1 LLNNFIVF
9 MALIGA
15 IFLIPI
21 FAETFLGYDATQTGY
36 LFIPL
41 AIALMVA
48 APLGGRLIGKV
59 KPSYVIFAST
69 VVCGIGMFLLSYID
83 PRSTAVDIII
93 PMCVMAFGLGFG
105 MAQRTNIVAVVVPQ
119 NEIGEASAILALVR
133 NISGAFGVAIF
144 STLLDN
150 SVNGNVFSIAKQSI
164 LNGSGV
170 KLMEQFTS
178 LIILKAQVAGY
189 ATVFEVAAS
198 IVIIGSFTSLLINIP
213 REAIN
218 AEHHVIAE

>member
-1 LLNNFIVF
+1 
-9 MALIGA
+9 
-15 IFLIPI
+15 
-21 FAETFLGYDATQTGY
+21 
-36 LFIPL
+36 
-41 AIALMVA
+41 
-48 APLGGRLIGKV
+48 
-59 KPSYVIFAST
+59 
-69 VVCGIGMFLLSYID
+69 VVCGNGMFLLSYID